1 MKPASLLVVWLWLGS
16 LSFAENPPG
25 FVKQIVPGVWFRQG
39 STMDGTGVSN
49 NAIIEMKDYLIIV
62 DANYPMGARM
72 VIDLAKTLS
81 PKPIRWVINTHH
93 HPDHSYGNHLFTQE
107 GATTIRPHRRL

>member
-1 MKPASLLVVWLWLGS
+1 MTRTHTLRTWPGILALLALTLTAGAQPDTIKP
-16 LSFAENPPG
+16 
-25 FVKQIVPGVWFRQG
+25 IVPGVWRRRSKSIG
-39 STMDGTGVSN
+39 HCN
-49 NAIIEMKDYLIIV
+49 NVVIEMKDYLIVV

-93 HPDHSYGNHLFTQE
+93 HPNHSYGNHLFT
-107 GATTIRPHRRL
+107 